1 MILSVSVGVAQ
12 NGLVETVRGVIVSGD
27 PTQELVQASIYVEG
41 SDPAIGTIT
50 DEHGN
55 FTFSVPVGRQRLRFS
70 CMGFLSQH
78 VDILVNTGKEVV
90 LNITLEPSAVELQ
103 DVTVVARYDK
113 SRAINKLSLA
123 GSRTFSTEET
133 LDLLVRLVTQ
143 LVWFVVFRELY
154 LQMILETTL

>member
-27 PTQELVQASIYVEG
+27 PTQSWFKLPYMLR

-90 LNITLEPSAVELQ
+90 LNITLEPSLLNCKTLQ
-103 DVTVVARYDK
+103 
-113 SRAINKLSLA
+113 
-123 GSRTFSTEET
+123 
-133 LDLLVRLVTQ
+133 
-143 LVWFVVFRELY
+143 W
-154 LQMILETTL
+154 